1 MIYINIDVPL
11 TIEDQDKLSDL
22 YAEQGDGLTFKQ
34 FCQKIL
40 QQEVRQALDNNFDN
54 IEIK

>member
-40 QQEVRQALDNNFDN
+40 LQEVRQALDNNFDN